1 MKYNFEKYCKDY
13 ENIENYQKAKAD
25 DFKNWEV
32 HHRLET
38 HNSDGERRLVD
49 ITRKEL
55 QALGM
60 YWHRPSS
67 ELIFLAKSEHRSLH
81 KPSEETKKKIGA
93 AQKGRQCYWKGKN
106 LSEEAKKKISEANKG
121 KQKSVE
127 HKKKISEA
135 RKGKCAGE
143 YNPMYGKHHSAEAL
157 QKMSDA
163 KKGKHASEETRKKMS
178 ESQKGKPK
186 TKEWRKKL
194 GEAHKGNAYVKGK
207 RWYTNGE
214 TCTRSFECPPGFIP
228 GRLKRK

>member
-1 MKYNFEKYCKDY
+1 MRYNFKRYCSDI
-13 ENIENYQKAKAD
+13 ENIENYEKAKKD
-25 DFKNWEV
+25 NFKGWDC

-49 ITRKEL
+49 ISAAEL
-55 QALGM
+55 KALRM
-60 YWHRPSS
+60 YYNRPAS
-67 ELIFLAKSEHRSLH
+67 ELIFMKHSEHSSLH
-81 KPSEETKKKIGA
+81 KPSEETRNKIGA
-93 AQKGRQCYWKGKN
+93 AHKGKQGYWKGKN

-143 YNPMYGKHHSAEAL
+143 DNPMYGKHHSVEVL

-178 ESQKGKPK
+178 ESRKGKPK

-207 RWYTNGE
+207 RWYNNGE